1 MKPKDTEKIPIPDVE
16 EFFKELETWV
26 TPHSTS
32 TNQHTIRDVESG
44 NTLLDQVLDQ
54 VGENLKLCFNKRKT
68 VFSIEV
74 NYRNFLTFNTLLIY
88 NKIVDKKICF

>member
-1 MKPKDTEKIPIPDVE
+1 MKSKDTEKIPIPDVE

-32 TNQHTIRDVESG
+32 TNQHSTRDVESR
-44 NTLLDQVLDQ
+44 NTLDQILDQ
-54 VGENLKLCFNKRKT
+54 VGENLKLCFNKRKA

-74 NYRNFLTFNTLLIY
+74 NCRNFLTFNTLLID
-88 NKIVDKKICF
+88 NKIDDKKICF

>member
-32 TNQHTIRDVESG
+32 TNQHSTRDGESE
-44 NTLLDQVLDQ
+44 NTLVQTLDQ
-54 VGENLKLCFNKRKT
+54 VGENLKLCFNKRKA
-68 VFSIEV
+68 VFSIEM
-74 NYRNFLTFNTLLIY
+74 NYRNFLTFNTLLID
-88 NKIVDKKICF
+88 NKIDDKKICF